1 MVGNIHSFFAG
12 GTVDGPG
19 IRFVIFMKGCPL
31 RCMYCHNPDTWTMD
45 NANVYEVSDV
55 VKEALKYKG
64 YYKNGGGVTVS
75 GGEPLLQIDFII
87 ELFKELKKNNIHT
100 ALDTSGVIFDKDNL
114 ELMNKFDE
122 LIKYT
127 DLVLLDIK
135 HIDNIEHI
143 KLTGKPNINILEFA
157 KYLSDNN
164 VRTWIRH
171 VLVPDITLNDE
182 YLIKL
187 KGFIDTLNN
196 VEKIEVLAYHTMGI
210 VKYKNLGIPY
220 RLEGV
225 RTPTKDEVR
234 HAKYL
239 LGVIK
244 DVA

>member
-1 MVGNIHSFFAG
+1 MIGKIHSFFAG

-31 RCMYCHNPDTWTMD
+31 RCLYCHNPDTWNQD
-45 NANVYEVSDV
+45 GAECYEVDDV
-55 VKEALKYKG
+55 VSQALRYKG
-64 YYKNGGGVTVS
+64 YFNNGGGVTVS
-75 GGEPLLQIDFII
+75 GGEPLIQIDFVI
-87 ELFKELKKNNIHT
+87 ELFKKLKKYNVHT
-100 ALDTSGVIFDKDNL
+100 ALDTSGIIFDKDNL
-114 ELMNKFDE
+114 ELKAKFDE

-135 HIDNIEHI
+135 HIDNDEHI
-143 KLTGKPNINILEFA
+143 KLTGKSNKNVLEFA
-157 KYLSDNN
+157 KYLSNN
-164 VRTWIRH
+164 KINVWIRH
-171 VLVPDITLNDE
+171 VLVPDITLNDN
-182 YLIKL
+182 YLTKL
-187 KGFIDTLNN
+187 KEFIDTLSN
-196 VEKIEVLAYHTMGI
+196 VSKIEVLPYHTMGI

-225 RTPTKDEVR
+225 RTPTKEEVK

>member
-1 MVGNIHSFFAG
+1 MEGKIHSFFAG

-31 RCMYCHNPDTWTMD
+31 RCLYCHNPDTWSMD
-45 NANVYEVSDV
+45 NANVYDV
-55 VKEALKYKG
+55 KYVLNEALKYRG
-64 YYKNGGGVTVS
+64 YFRNGGGVTVS
-75 GGEPLLQIDFII
+75 GGEPLLQIDFLI
-87 ELFKELKKNNIHT
+87 ELFKEFKKNNIHT
-100 ALDTSGVIFDKDNL
+100 ALDTSGVIFDKDNKDL
-114 ELMNKFDE
+114 LNKFDE

-127 DLVLLDIK
+127 DLVLLDLK
-135 HIDNIEHI
+135 HIDNDEHI
-143 KLTGKPNINILEFA
+143 KLTGRPNTNILDFA
-157 KYLSDNN
+157 KYLSDNKIH
-164 VRTWIRH
+164 TWIRH

-187 KGFIDTLNN
+187 KSFTDTLSN
-196 VEKIEVLAYHTMGI
+196 VDKIEVLPYHTMGI
-210 VKYKNLGIPY
+210 VKYQNLGIPY

-225 RTPTKDEVR
+225 RTPTKEEVR